1 MKEKSAANRVYRNE
15 QHALVS
21 VAQLRS
27 ALHSEAQA
35 MKELLAVVDDQAEAL
50 KAVRRNPHKD
60 TRRRKLVTALSHVG
74 GEELQRA
81 RLAVSQSADRLY
93 QIAAEV
99 DRHNAEIQALPLLR
113 GLFRRRAMLR
123 RAEQLEEKRR
133 AAMADYEQ
141 ARQRADELFRSL
153 ATPDNISE
161 VIRVSREMRSRVRVA
176 TNTRKHLR
184 IKKRL
189 LLDNLNLCEE
199 IDSLLC
205 LLQPDEK
212 IAVHETDVQELIRD
226 DEFKSSLRDRVNSD
240 KRHQNKN

>member
-1 MKEKSAANRVYRNE
+1 MKGGSGVKGACGKEH
-15 QHALVS
+15 HAQVS
-21 VAQLRS
+21 VAQLRT
-27 ALHSEAQA
+27 ALHSEAEA
-35 MKELLAVVDDQAEAL
+35 MKELLAVVDDQSAAL
-50 KAVRRNPHKD
+50 KPVQRNPHKD

-74 GEELQRA
+74 GEDLQRA
-81 RLAVSQSADRLY
+81 RMEVSQSADRLY
-93 QIAAEV
+93 QVAAEV

-123 RAEQLEEKRR
+123 RAEELEAKRR

-141 ARQRADELFRSL
+141 ARQRADALFRSL
-153 ATPDNISE
+153 ATPENISE

-176 TNTRKHLR
+176 TNTRKHLS

-205 LLQPDEK
+205 LLKPDEK
-212 IAVHETDVQELIRD
+212 IAVHETDVQELIHD
-226 DEFKSSLRDRVNSD
+226 DEFKSSLRDRVSSEQRLQ
-240 KRHQNKN
+240 K

>member
-1 MKEKSAANRVYRNE
+1 MKGESCANGECGNE
-15 QHALVS
+15 IHAQVS
-21 VAQLRS
+21 VAQLRA
-27 ALHSEAQA
+27 ALNSEAEA
-35 MKELLAVVDDQAEAL
+35 MKELLAVVDDQAAAL
-50 KAVRRNPHKD
+50 KSTRRNPHKD

-81 RLAVSQSADRLY
+81 RMAVSQSADRLY

-113 GLFRRRAMLR
+113 GLFRRRTMLR
-123 RAEQLEEKRR
+123 RAGQLEDKRR
-133 AAMADYEQ
+133 SAMADYEH
-141 ARQRADELFRSL
+141 ARQRADDLFRSL

-161 VIRVSREMRSRVRVA
+161 VIRVAREMRSRVRVA
-176 TNTRKHLR
+176 TNTRKHLS

-212 IAVHETDVQELIRD
+212 IWVHETDVQELIRD
-226 DEFKSSLRDRVNSD
+226 DDFKSSLRDRVND
-240 KRHQNKN
+240 ERRHHQEI